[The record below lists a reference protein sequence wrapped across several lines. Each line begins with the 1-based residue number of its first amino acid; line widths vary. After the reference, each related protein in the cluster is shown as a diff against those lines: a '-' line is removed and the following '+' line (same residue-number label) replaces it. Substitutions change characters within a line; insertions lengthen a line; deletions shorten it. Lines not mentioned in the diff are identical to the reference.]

1 MGYYKQQEI
10 SEQDYVPERIPR
22 PRPASSHV
30 ALTIRRRDIRSR
42 KARTLGSAVVILL
55 SMVGMF
61 VLGVVLGVMA

>member
-1 MGYYKQQEI
+1 MGYYKQQEVAG
-10 SEQDYVPERIPR
+10 QDWTPVPS

-42 KARTLGSAVVILL
+42 KAQTFGSAVVILL

>member
-42 KARTLGSAVVILL
+42 KSHATRTAVFTLSA
-55 SMVGMF
+55 MVGMF
-61 VLGVVLGVMA
+61 VLGVLLGVMA